1 MTVRYGLGLN
11 YLTEDPDDYL
21 AVVTE
26 CTTSNV
32 KKIMERMIGK
42 GSTVT
47 KAEGLS
53 VIEEFEYAVVE
64 EVKNGNI
71 VSTDLFRIS
80 PSISGVFKD
89 ENDSFDPSRHT
100 IKLNISAGPRL
111 QEIISKIELKKVALS
126 TAEPV
131 IEKFVDLKGKAVNES
146 FTPGQM
152 ASIQGSLLKFDE
164 EDTNQGVFFIAANGT
179 ETRVTDFVKN
189 KPSELMFFVP
199 DGLTSGSFQLE
210 VRNTPHKLK
219 NIKKARLS
227 VELVPAS

>member
-11 YLTEDPDDYL
+11 HLTEDPGDYL

-26 CTTSNV
+26 CTTSNA
-32 KKIMERMIGK
+32 KKIMERMMGK

-64 EVKNGNI
+64 EVKEGNI

-89 ENDSFDPSRHT
+89 ENDSFDPSRHS
-100 IKLNISAGPRL
+100 IKLNISPGPRL
-111 QEIISKIELKKVALS
+111 QEIISKIELKKVAIS

-152 ASIQGSLLKFDE
+152 ASIQGSFLKFDE
-164 EDTNQGVFFIAANGT
+164 EDTNQGVFFIAADES
-179 ETRVTDFVKN
+179 ETRASDFIKN

-199 DGLTSGSFQLE
+199 DELTSGKFQLE
-210 VRNTPHKLK
+210 VRTILHHSKVL
-219 NIKKARLS
+219 KKARLS
-227 VELVPAS
+227 NDLSAK

>member
-1 MTVRYGLGLN
+1 MTIRYGLGLN
-11 YLTEDPDDYL
+11 HLTEDPNDYL

-32 KKIMERMIGK
+32 QKIMERMIGK

-131 IEKFVDLKGKAVNES
+131 IEKFVDLKTKAENQS
-146 FTPGQM
+146 FTPGQVV
-152 ASIQGSLLKFDE
+152 SIKGSLLKFDE
-164 EDTNQGVFFIAANGT
+164 EDTQQGVFFIASDDS
-179 ETRVTDFVKN
+179 ETRATDFVKN

-199 DGLTSGSFQLE
+199 DTLTSGTFQLE
-210 VRNTPHKLK
+210 VRTILHNSKVL
-219 NIKKARLS
+219 KKARLS
-227 VELVPAS
+227 NDLNAN

>member
-11 YLTEDPDDYL
+11 HLTEDPDDYL

-32 KKIMERMIGK
+32 NKIMERMIGK

-64 EVKNGNI
+64 EVKDGHI

-131 IEKFVDLKGKAVNES
+131 IEKFVDLKTKAENQS
-146 FTPGQM
+146 FTPGQVV
-152 ASIQGSLLKFDE
+152 SIKGSLLKFDE
-164 EDTNQGVFFIAANGT
+164 EDTQQGVFFIASDDS
-179 ETRVTDFVKN
+179 ETRATDFVKN

-199 DGLTSGSFQLE
+199 DTLTSGTFQLE
-210 VRNTPHKLK
+210 VRTILHNSKVL
-219 NIKKARLS
+219 KKARLS
-227 VELVPAS
+227 NDLNAN

>member
-1 MTVRYGLGLN
+1 MTLRYGLGLN
-11 YLTEDPDDYL
+11 HLTEAPNDYT
-21 AVVTE
+21 AVVTDS
-26 CTTSNV
+26 TNINV
-32 KKIMERMIGK
+32 TKIMERMIGK

-80 PSISGVFKD
+80 PSISGVFED
-89 ENDSFDPSRHT
+89 ENDSFDPSRHS
-100 IKLNISAGPRL
+100 INLNISPGPRL

-126 TAEPV
+126 SAEPV
-131 IEKFVDLKGKAVNES
+131 IEKFVDLKTKVENES
-146 FTPGQM
+146 FTPGQI
-152 ASIQGSLLKFDE
+152 ASIKGSLLKFNE
-164 EDTNQGVFFIAANGT
+164 EDNNQGVFFIAVDGT
-179 ETRVTDFVKN
+179 ETRVTEFVKN

-199 DGLTSGSFQLE
+199 DGLTIGNFQLE

-219 NIKKARLS
+219 TIKKGRLS
-227 VELVPAS
+227 VELVPAN